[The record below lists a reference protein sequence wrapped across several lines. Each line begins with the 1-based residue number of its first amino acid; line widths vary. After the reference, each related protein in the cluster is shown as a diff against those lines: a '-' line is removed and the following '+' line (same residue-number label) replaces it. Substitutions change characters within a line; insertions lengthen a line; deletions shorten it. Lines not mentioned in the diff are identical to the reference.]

1 VFIIKG
7 KGLGER
13 VGGQNFERKK
23 CKRHKC
29 NPKTNSSIKFH
40 LDRTMGK
47 CSKLEGKV
55 WEEKWE
61 EFRRTKMQTLQM
73 PWQNESWRKF
83 HPNRTMEV
91 FKIRGKIGDGLTD
104 MENLRYSL
112 KTLSLRLSNIFL
124 KGISKRGFEKRFLG
138 TMDISSYMQSE
149 QARLA
154 GKHLTR
160 LSSSC

>member
-1 VFIIKG
+1 
-7 KGLGER
+7 
-13 VGGQNFERKK
+13 
-23 CKRHKC
+23 
-29 NPKTNSSIKFH
+29 
-40 LDRTMGK
+40 
-47 CSKLEGKV
+47 
-55 WEEKWE
+55 
-61 EFRRTKMQTLQM
+61 
-73 PWQNESWRKF
+73 
-83 HPNRTMEV
+83 MEV

-160 LSSSC
+160 LSKNGIAAVTYIATLLRGPPKFLLGSATAAMVAGFVLSACT